1 MAVAASWLW
10 HVICFIFLVCLIILG
25 LAAILRIL
33 MFLVG
38 FRMNEEE
45 KKPRRTK
52 KSIQEQL
59 TELQNQK

>member
-10 HVICFIFLVCLIILG
+10 HVICFIFLIYLIIFILWG
-25 LAAILRIL
+25 IFRVFLFLA
-33 MFLVG
+33 G

-45 KKPRRTK
+45 KKPPRPK

-59 TELQNQK
+59 TELRNQK